1 MVSVTTGLV
10 SGLDTGSLIDSLIAV
25 EANSQTLLKKKLT
38 AAQDDAKAYRAVNTK
53 FDALRTAA
61 EALGKAATFGA
72 ATATSSS
79 TSVVATASAGA
90 SAGTTTFTVDR
101 LAARHSVA
109 SSAAWSAP
117 ASDLS
122 LVFDDADP
130 GTAATTVT
138 IPAGT
143 SLADAVKKINAT
155 AGTGVTASVVSSTE
169 GPRLQLTA
177 TASGEKG
184 RFTLTGLANGTLS
197 EGADAKVTIGGTGT
211 LEFSATS
218 ATNTFT
224 DLLPGVTLTVSQE
237 SSDPVTVD
245 VTTDPKAV
253 SAAVQKLVTAA
264 NDVLNSIKSSTS
276 TATGSTAVLKGDST
290 LRALATKVL
299 ESVGRAIGT
308 GTGTS
313 ASDAGIELD
322 RYGNLTFDSTQFEKA
337 LAADPA
343 RAQALVYG
351 TGTGTGAVP
360 GVAQRL
366 LDVVKEA
373 SDTVKGSLVLKAKS
387 SDDAASDLQD
397 RIEDWDLRLEL
408 RRTTLTKQF
417 TAMET
422 ALSSL
427 QNQASWLSSQLKGLS
442 GSS

>member
-79 TSVVATASAGA
+79 TSVVATATAGA

-308 GTGTS
+308 GSS
-313 ASDAGIELD
+313 ASDVGIELD

-408 RRTTLTKQF
+408 RRTALTKQF

>member
-25 EANSQTLLKKKLT
+25 DANSQTLLKKKLT

-61 EALGKAATFGA
+61 EALGKATTWGA

-90 SAGTTTFTVDR
+90 SAGSTTFTVDR

-109 SSAAWSAP
+109 TTGAWDSTN
-117 ASDLS
+117 DLT
-122 LVFDDADP
+122 LTIGDAD
-130 GTAATTVT
+130 GDTAAVAVTV
-138 IPAGT
+138 PAGT
-143 SLADAVKKINAT
+143 TLADAVKKINAT
-155 AGTGVTASVVSSTE
+155 AGTGVTASIVNSE
-169 GPRLQLTA
+169 AGQRLQLTA
-177 TASGEKG
+177 TASGQDG
-184 RFTLTGLANGTLS
+184 RFTVSGLATGVVN
-197 EGADAKVTIGGTGT
+197 EGADAKVTIGGTGS
-211 LEFSATS
+211 LDFSATS

-224 DLLPGVTLTVSQE
+224 DLVPGVTLTVSKV
-237 SSDPVTVD
+237 STDAVTVD
-245 VTTDPKAV
+245 VASDPKAV

-290 LRALATKVL
+290 LRGLATKVL
-299 ESVGRAIGT
+299 ESVGRAIGA
-308 GTGTS
+308 GTS
-313 ASDAGIELD
+313 ASEVGIELD

-343 RAQALVYG
+343 RAQAIAHGSG
-351 TGTGTGAVP
+351 TGTTAVP

-366 LDVVKEA
+366 LAVVKEA
-373 SDTVKGSLVLKAKS
+373 GDSVKGSLVLKAKS
-387 SDDAASDLQD
+387 SDDAAADLQD
-397 RIEDWDLRLEL
+397 RIEAWDLRLEL
-408 RRTTLTKQF
+408 RRTALTKQF

-427 QNQASWLSSQLKGLS
+427 QNQASWLASQLKSLP
-442 GSS
+442 SSSS